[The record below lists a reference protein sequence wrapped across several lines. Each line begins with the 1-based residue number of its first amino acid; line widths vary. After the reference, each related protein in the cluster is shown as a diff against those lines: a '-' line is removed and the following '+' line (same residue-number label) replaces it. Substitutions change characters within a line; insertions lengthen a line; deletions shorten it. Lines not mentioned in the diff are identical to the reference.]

1 MGSVEWHR
9 AKQRLRPAR
18 CGVLGLALLILV
30 GVCTAQSRELGK
42 IKVSQLN
49 EVSGMTAS
57 RQNPHVF
64 WLHNDGDS
72 GQVFAV
78 RATGKLAS
86 AIDCPVAVQDVEDIA
101 IGPGPIAGVDYL
113 YLGDIGDNRGNRDT
127 IQIVRVPEPNLSN
140 AGREEIAQNAFERI
154 RLEYPDGPH
163 NAEAL
168 LVDPTTGD
176 LLVVTKEPG
185 RARMYD
191 APASELKHGATV
203 KLRLAGTLRVADVSA
218 GSISPDGKW
227 VLLRQEANGW
237 LWPRA
242 TGQTLAKAISGEPI
256 RVPVRG
262 EKQGPNGEA
271 ITFSADGT
279 SYFTVSE
286 GRKQAIYEFPLPSHS
301 DR

>member
-1 MGSVEWHR
+1 MGSFEWR
-9 AKQRLRPAR
+9 RTMQCLRPA
-18 CGVLGLALLILV
+18 LGGALGASLLILV
-30 GVCTAQSRELGK
+30 GVGAAPSRELGK
-42 IKVSQLN
+42 IKVRQLN
-49 EVSGMTAS
+49 EVSGMAAS
-57 RQNPHVF
+57 RLNPYVF

-72 GQVFAV
+72 GQLFAV

-86 AIDCPVAVQDVEDIA
+86 AIDCPIAVEDVEDVA
-101 IGPGPIAGVDYL
+101 LGPGPIAGVDYL
-113 YLGDIGDNRGNRDT
+113 YLGDVGDNRENRDT
-127 IQIVRVPEPNLSN
+127 IQVIRVPEPNLSN
-140 AGREEIAQNAFERI
+140 AARQPIAPNAFEAI

-163 NAEAL
+163 DAETL
-168 LVDPTTGD
+168 LVDPTTGS

-185 RARMYD
+185 RARMYE
-191 APASELKHGATV
+191 APAGELKQGATV

-227 VLLRQEANGW
+227 LLLRQEANGW

-242 TGQTLAKAISGEPI
+242 TGQTVAEAISGEPI
-256 RVPVRG
+256 AVPVRG
-262 EKQGPNGEA
+262 ENQGPNGEA

-286 GRKQAIYEFPLPSHS
+286 GKNQAIYEFPLPSHS